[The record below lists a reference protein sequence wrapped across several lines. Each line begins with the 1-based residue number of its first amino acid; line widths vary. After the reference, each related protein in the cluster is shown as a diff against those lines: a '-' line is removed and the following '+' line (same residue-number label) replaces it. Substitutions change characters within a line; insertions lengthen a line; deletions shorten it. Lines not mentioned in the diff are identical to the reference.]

1 MVDRLSRIDPGE
13 WLGLMG
19 GGQLGRM
26 FTHAAQALGFKVC
39 VLDPTADSPAGQAAD
54 EQIVA
59 AYDDPA
65 ALDRLA
71 TRCRAVTT
79 EFENVPSAALSR
91 LGQQRVRVAPPPEA
105 VAVAQD
111 RVLEKRFIASHHIP
125 VAPHAVIARVDD
137 FRSVDPKLFPG
148 ILKTARLGYDGKGQ
162 AAVASP
168 EAGREAWSRMHG
180 VTCVLEKALP
190 LRQEVSCIVARSADG
205 DSATFP
211 IAENEH
217 RNGILAVSLAPAR
230 IAPEVERQA
239 RHYATRIADALA
251 YVGVLCVEFFVLEEG
266 GGQGRLV
273 VNEIAPR
280 PHNSGH
286 FTIDAC
292 VTSQFEQQVR
302 IVAGLPLGSTAQ
314 MAGAVMLNLLG
325 DVWFD
330 QGQARVPDWA
340 GVLRVPGA
348 TLHLYGKAEARPGRK
363 MGHVTV
369 VNGSVDAAL
378 SRANEVARVLGI
390 ASPR

>member
-1 MVDRLSRIDPGE
+1 MVNRIDPGE

-26 FTHAAQALGFKVC
+26 FTQAAQALGYRVC
-39 VLDPTADSPAGQAAD
+39 VLEPTPDSPAGQVAD

-59 AYDDPA
+59 KYDDSV

-71 TRCRAVTT
+71 LRSQAVTT

-91 LGQQRVRVAPPPEA
+91 LAERVPVAPAPEA

-111 RVLEKRFIASHHIP
+111 RVLEKRFIAAQHIA
-125 VAPHAVIARVDD
+125 VAPHAVITRIDD
-137 FRSVDPKLFPG
+137 FRSVDPQLFPA

-162 AAVASP
+162 VRVAS
-168 EAGREAWSRMHG
+168 ADGAREAWSRMNG
-180 VTCVLEKALP
+180 VTCVLEKALD
-190 LRQEVSCIVARSADG
+190 LRQEVSCIVARGADG

-217 RNGILAVSLAPAR
+217 RNGILAVSIVPAR
-230 IAPEVERQA
+230 IAPELERQA

-266 GGQGRLV
+266 ANGRLV

-286 FTIDAC
+286 YTIDAC
-292 VTSQFEQQVR
+292 VTSQFEQQAR
-302 IVAGLPLGSTAQ
+302 ILAGMPLGSTAQ
-314 MAGAVMLNLLG
+314 MAAAVMLNVLG
-325 DVWFD
+325 DAWFD
-330 QGQARVPDWA
+330 NTELRTPDWA
-340 GVLRVPGA
+340 EVLRIPGA
-348 TLHLYGKAEARPGRK
+348 NLHLYGKAEARPGRK

-369 VNGSVDAAL
+369 INGTVDAAL
-378 SRANEVARVLGI
+378 ARANEVARVLGI
-390 ASPR
+390 APAR

>member
-1 MVDRLSRIDPGE
+1 VNQIDPGQ

-26 FTHAAQALGFKVC
+26 FTHAAQALGFRVC
-39 VLDPTADSPAGQAAD
+39 VLEPTPDSPAGQAAD

-65 ALDRLA
+65 ALDKLA
-71 TRCRAVTT
+71 ARCAAVTT
-79 EFENVPSAALSR
+79 EFENVPAAALSR
-91 LGQQRVRVAPPPEA
+91 LAGRVRVAPAPEV

-111 RVLEKRFIASHHIP
+111 RALEKRFIAAQHIP
-125 VAPHAVIARVDD
+125 VAPHAVVTRIDD
-137 FRSVDPKLFPG
+137 FRSVDPQLFPG

-162 AAVASP
+162 ARVDSVDAA
-168 EAGREAWSRMHG
+168 REAWSRMKG
-180 VTCVLEKALP
+180 VTCVLEKALR
-190 LRQEVSCIVARSADG
+190 LRQEVSCIVARGADG

-217 RNGILAVSLAPAR
+217 RNGILAVSIAPAR
-230 IAPEVERQA
+230 IAPELERQA

-266 GGQGRLV
+266 GGGRLV

-292 VTSQFEQQVR
+292 VTSQFEQQAR
-302 IVAGLPLGSTAQ
+302 ILAGLPLGSTAQ
-314 MAGAVMLNLLG
+314 MAASVMLNILG
-325 DVWFD
+325 DVWFE
-330 QGQARVPDWA
+330 QGSLRTPDWA

-348 TLHLYGKAEARPGRK
+348 KLHLYGKVEPRPGRK
-363 MGHVTV
+363 MGHVTA
-369 VNGSVDAAL
+369 VNGTLEAAL
-378 SRANEVARVLGI
+378 GRANEVARVLGI
-390 ASPR
+390 QPAH

>member
-1 MVDRLSRIDPGE
+1 VVNGIDPGE

-26 FTHAAQALGFKVC
+26 FTHAAQALGYRVC
-39 VLDPTADSPAGQAAD
+39 VLEPTPDSPAGQAAD
-54 EQIVA
+54 EQIVG
-59 AYDDPA
+59 AYDDA
-65 ALDRLA
+65 SALDRLA
-71 TRCRAVTT
+71 ARCRAVTT

-91 LGQQRVRVAPPPEA
+91 LAQRVRVAPAPEA

-111 RVLEKRFIASHHIP
+111 RSLEKRFIASQHIP
-125 VAPHAVIARVDD
+125 VAPHAVITRVDD

-162 AAVASP
+162 ARVASA
-168 EAGREAWSRMHG
+168 ESAREAWSRMRG
-180 VTCVLEKALP
+180 VTCVLEKALQV
-190 LRQEVSCIVARSADG
+190 RQEISCIVARGADG

-217 RNGILAVSLAPAR
+217 RGGILAVTVAPAR
-230 IAPEVERQA
+230 IAPELERQA

-266 GGQGRLV
+266 GNGRLV
-273 VNEIAPR
+273 VNEMAPR

-292 VTSQFEQQVR
+292 VTSQFEQQAR
-302 IVAGLPLGSTAQ
+302 ILAGLPLGSTAQ
-314 MAGAVMLNLLG
+314 MAGSVMLNLMG
-325 DVWFD
+325 DIWFD
-330 QGQARVPDWA
+330 QGQLRVPDWA

-348 TLHLYGKAEARPGRK
+348 KLHLYGKSEPRPGRK

-369 VNGSVDAAL
+369 VNGTVEAAL

-390 ASPR
+390 AAAR

>member
-1 MVDRLSRIDPGE
+1 VVNRIDPGE

-26 FTHAAQALGFKVC
+26 FTHAAQALGFRVC
-39 VLDPTADSPAGQAAD
+39 VLEPTPDSPAGQVAD
-54 EQIVA
+54 EQIVG
-59 AYDDPA
+59 AYDDA
-65 ALDRLA
+65 NALDRLA
-71 TRCRAVTT
+71 SRCRAVTT
-79 EFENVPSAALSR
+79 EFENVPAAALSR
-91 LGQQRVRVAPPPEA
+91 LAQRVRVAPAPET

-111 RVLEKRFIASHHIP
+111 RSLEKRFIASQHIP
-125 VAPHAVIARVDD
+125 VAPHAVITRVDD
-137 FRSVDPKLFPG
+137 FRNADPKLFPG

-162 AAVASP
+162 ARVTSAESA
-168 EAGREAWSRMHG
+168 REAWSRMSG
-180 VTCVLEKALP
+180 VKCVLEKALH
-190 LRQEVSCIVARSADG
+190 LRQEVSCLVARGADG

-217 RNGILAVSLAPAR
+217 RGGILAVTVAPAR
-230 IAPEVERQA
+230 IAPELERQA

-266 GGQGRLV
+266 GDGRLV

-302 IVAGLPLGSTAQ
+302 TLAGLPLGSTAQ
-314 MAGAVMLNLLG
+314 MAGSVMLNLLG
-325 DVWFD
+325 DIWFD
-330 QGQARVPDWA
+330 QGQLRVPDWA

-348 TLHLYGKAEARPGRK
+348 KLHLYGKSEARPGRK

-369 VNGSVDAAL
+369 VNGTVEAAL

-390 ASPR
+390 AAAR

>member
-1 MVDRLSRIDPGE
+1 VTVNRIDPGE

-26 FTHAAQALGFKVC
+26 FTHAAQALGFRVC
-39 VLDPTADSPAGQAAD
+39 VLEPTPDSPAGQAAD

-59 AYDDPA
+59 AYDDMA

-71 TRCRAVTT
+71 LRCQAVTT
-79 EFENVPSAALSR
+79 EFENVPAAALSR
-91 LGQQRVRVAPPPEA
+91 LAKLLPVAPAPES

-111 RVLEKRFIASHHIP
+111 RALEKRFIAAQHIP
-125 VAPHAVIARVDD
+125 VAPYAVVTRIDD
-137 FRSVDPKLFPG
+137 FRSVDPQLFPG
-148 ILKTARLGYDGKGQ
+148 ILKTARLGYDGRGQ
-162 AAVASP
+162 VRVVSAEGA
-168 EAGREAWSRMHG
+168 REAWSRMNG
-180 VTCVLEKALP
+180 VTCVLEKALR
-190 LRQEVSCIVARSADG
+190 LRQEISCIVARGADG

-217 RNGILAVSLAPAR
+217 RNGVLAVSVVPAR
-230 IAPEVERQA
+230 IAPELERQA

-266 GGQGRLV
+266 ANGRLV

-286 FTIDAC
+286 YSIDAC

-302 IVAGLPLGSTAQ
+302 ILAGLPLGSTAQ
-314 MAGAVMLNLLG
+314 MAGAVMLNLMG

-330 QGQARVPDWA
+330 QGKMRVPDWP

-348 TLHLYGKAEARPGRK
+348 KLHLYGKSEARPGRK

-378 SRANEVARVLGI
+378 GRANEVARVFAI
-390 ASPR
+390 PPAR

>member
-1 MVDRLSRIDPGE
+1 MLNRIDPGE

-26 FTHAAQALGFKVC
+26 FTHAAQALGFRVC
-39 VLDPTADSPAGQAAD
+39 VLEPSADSPAGQAAD

-59 AYDDPA
+59 QYDDPG

-71 TRCRAVTT
+71 ERCRAVTT
-79 EFENVPSAALSR
+79 EFENVPATALSR
-91 LGQQRVRVAPPPEA
+91 LAQRVRVSPAPDA

-111 RVLEKRFIASHHIP
+111 RALEKRFIASQHIP
-125 VAPHAVIARVDD
+125 VAPHAVITRIDD
-137 FRSVDPKLFPG
+137 FRSADPKLFPG

-162 AAVASP
+162 ARVASA
-168 EAGREAWSRMHG
+168 EDGREAWSRMSG
-180 VTCVLEKALP
+180 VTCVLEQQLR
-190 LRQEVSCIVARSADG
+190 LRQEVSCIVARGADG

-211 IAENEH
+211 LAENEH
-217 RNGILAVSLAPAR
+217 RNGILAVSVVPAR
-230 IAPEVERQA
+230 VAPELERQA
-239 RHYATRIADALA
+239 RHYATRIADALH

-266 GGQGRLV
+266 DTGRLV

-286 FTIDAC
+286 YTIDAC

-302 IVAGLPLGSTAQ
+302 VLAGQPLGATAQ
-314 MAGAVMLNLLG
+314 MAGAVMLNILG
-325 DVWFD
+325 DAWFD
-330 QGQARVPDWA
+330 HGTLRTPDWA

-348 TLHLYGKAEARPGRK
+348 RLHLYGKSEARPGRK

-369 VNGSVDAAL
+369 VNGSVEAAL
-378 SRANEVARVLGI
+378 ARANEVARVLGI
-390 ASPR
+390 APAR

>member
-1 MVDRLSRIDPGE
+1 MLNRIDPGE

-26 FTHAAQALGFKVC
+26 FTHAAQALGFRVC

-79 EFENVPSAALSR
+79 EFENVPASALSR
-91 LGQQRVRVAPPPEA
+91 LAQRVRVAPAPEA

-111 RVLEKRFIASHHIP
+111 RALEKRFIASQHVP
-125 VAPHAVIARVDD
+125 VAPHAVITRIDD
-137 FRSVDPKLFPG
+137 FRSIDPKLFPG

-162 AAVASP
+162 EKVAS
-168 EAGREAWSRMHG
+168 ADAAREAWSRMNG

-190 LRQEVSCIVARSADG
+190 LRKEVSCIVARGADG

-211 IAENEH
+211 LSENEH
-217 RNGILAVSLAPAR
+217 RNGILAVSIAPAR
-230 IAPEVERQA
+230 ITPELERQA
-239 RHYATRIADALA
+239 RQHATRIADALA
-251 YVGVLCVEFFVLEEG
+251 YVGVLCVEFFVLDEG
-266 GGQGRLV
+266 DNGRLL

-286 FTIDAC
+286 YTIDAC
-292 VTSQFEQQVR
+292 VTSQFEQQAR
-302 IVAGLPLGSTAQ
+302 ILAGLPLGSTAQ
-314 MAGAVMLNLLG
+314 MAASVMLNVLG

-330 QGQARVPDWA
+330 HGKLRTPDWA

-348 TLHLYGKAEARPGRK
+348 KLHLYGKAEPRLGRK
-363 MGHVTV
+363 MGHVTA
-369 VNGSVDAAL
+369 VNGTIEAAL
-378 SRANEVARVLGI
+378 GRANEVARVLGI
-390 ASPR
+390 APAD

>member
-1 MVDRLSRIDPGE
+1 MVNRIDPGE

-26 FTHAAQALGFKVC
+26 FTQAAQALGYRVC
-39 VLDPTADSPAGQAAD
+39 VLEPTPDSPAGQVAD

-59 AYDDPA
+59 KYDDSV

-71 TRCRAVTT
+71 LRSQAVTT

-91 LGQQRVRVAPPPEA
+91 LAERVPVAPAPEA

-111 RVLEKRFIASHHIP
+111 RVLEKRFIAAQHIP
-125 VAPHAVIARVDD
+125 VAPHAVITRVDD
-137 FRSVDPKLFPG
+137 FRSVDPQLFPA

-162 AAVASP
+162 VRVAS
-168 EAGREAWSRMHG
+168 ADAAREAWSRLNG
-180 VTCVLEKALP
+180 VTCVLEKALD
-190 LRQEVSCIVARSADG
+190 LRLEVSCIVARGADG

-217 RNGILAVSLAPAR
+217 RNGILAVSIVPAR
-230 IAPEVERQA
+230 IAPELERQA

-266 GGQGRLV
+266 ANGRLV

-286 FTIDAC
+286 YTIDAC
-292 VTSQFEQQVR
+292 VTSQFEQQAR
-302 IVAGLPLGSTAQ
+302 ILAGMPLGSTAQ
-314 MAGAVMLNLLG
+314 MAAAVMLNVLG

-330 QGQARVPDWA
+330 HTELRTPDWA
-340 GVLRVPGA
+340 EVLRVPGA
-348 TLHLYGKAEARPGRK
+348 NLHLYGKAEARPGRK

-369 VNGSVDAAL
+369 INGTVDAAL
-378 SRANEVARVLGI
+378 ARANEVARVLGI
-390 ASPR
+390 APAR

>member
-1 MVDRLSRIDPGE
+1 MAPRIDPGD

-26 FTHAAQALGFKVC
+26 FTHAAQALGFRVC
-39 VLDPTADSPAGQAAD
+39 VLEPTADSPAGQAAD

-59 AYDDPA
+59 AYDDA
-65 ALDRLA
+65 NALDRLA
-71 TRCRAVTT
+71 SRCQAVTT

-91 LGQQRVRVAPPPEA
+91 LAQRVRVSPAPEA

-111 RVLEKRFIASHHIP
+111 RALEKRFISAQHIP
-125 VAPHAVIARVDD
+125 VAPHAVITRIDD
-137 FRSVDPKLFPG
+137 FRGVDPQLFPA

-162 AAVASP
+162 VRVTSAES
-168 EAGREAWSRMHG
+168 GREAWSRMNG

-190 LRQEVSCIVARSADG
+190 LRQEISCIVARGADG

-217 RNGILAVSLAPAR
+217 RNGILAVSVVPAR
-230 IAPEVERQA
+230 IAPELERQA

-251 YVGVLCVEFFVLEEG
+251 YVGVLCVEFFVLEESG
-266 GGQGRLV
+266 HGRLV

-286 FTIDAC
+286 YSIDAC
-292 VTSQFEQQVR
+292 VTSQFEQQAR

-314 MAGAVMLNLLG
+314 MAGAVMLNILG

-330 QGQARVPDWA
+330 HGQLRVPDWA

-348 TLHLYGKAEARPGRK
+348 KLHLYGKAEPRPGRK

-369 VNGSVDAAL
+369 VNGSVEAAL
-378 SRANEVARVLGI
+378 SRATEVARVLGI
-390 ASPR
+390 APPR

>member
-1 MVDRLSRIDPGE
+1 MVNRIDPGE

-26 FTHAAQALGFKVC
+26 FTHAAQALGFRVC
-39 VLDPTADSPAGQAAD
+39 VLEPTADSPAGQSAD

-71 TRCRAVTT
+71 TRCQAVTT
-79 EFENVPSAALSR
+79 EFENVPASALSR
-91 LGQQRVRVAPPPEA
+91 LAQRVRVAPAPEA

-111 RVLEKRFIASHHIP
+111 RALEKRFVASQHIP
-125 VAPHAVIARVDD
+125 VAPHAVITRIDD

-162 AAVASP
+162 EKVAS
-168 EAGREAWSRMHG
+168 ADAAREAWSRMNG
-180 VTCVLEKALP
+180 VKCVLEKALP
-190 LRQEVSCIVARSADG
+190 LRKEVSCIVARGTDG

-211 IAENEH
+211 LSENEH
-217 RNGILAVSLAPAR
+217 RNGILAVSIAPAR
-230 IAPEVERQA
+230 VSPELERQA
-239 RHYATRIADALA
+239 RQHATRIADALA
-251 YVGVLCVEFFVLEEG
+251 YVGVLCVEFFVVDEG
-266 GGQGRLV
+266 DSGRLV

-292 VTSQFEQQVR
+292 VTSQFEQQAR
-302 IVAGLPLGSTAQ
+302 ILAGLPLGSTAQ
-314 MAGAVMLNLLG
+314 MAASVMLNVLG
-325 DVWFD
+325 DVWFE
-330 QGQARVPDWA
+330 QGNLRTPDWS

-348 TLHLYGKAEARPGRK
+348 KLHLYGKAEPRLGRK
-363 MGHVTV
+363 MGHVTA
-369 VNGSVDAAL
+369 VNGTIEAAL
-378 SRANEVARVLGI
+378 GRANEVARVLGI
-390 ASPR
+390 APAD

>member
-1 MVDRLSRIDPGE
+1 MLNRIDPGE

-26 FTHAAQALGFKVC
+26 FTHAAQALGFRVC
-39 VLDPTADSPAGQAAD
+39 VLEPTADSPAGHAAD

-59 AYDDPA
+59 QYDDPA

-71 TRCRAVTT
+71 VRCRAVTT
-79 EFENVPSAALSR
+79 EFENVPAAALSH
-91 LGQQRVRVAPPPEA
+91 LAQRVRVAPAPEA

-111 RVLEKRFIASHHIP
+111 RALEKRFISAQHIP
-125 VAPHAVIARVDD
+125 VAPHAVITRVDD
-137 FRSVDPKLFPG
+137 FRSVDPKLFPAF
-148 ILKTARLGYDGKGQ
+148 LKTARLGYDGKGQ
-162 AAVASP
+162 ARVATA
-168 EAGREAWSRMHG
+168 EQGREAWGRMNG
-180 VTCVLEKALP
+180 VTCVLEKALQ
-190 LRQEVSCIVARSADG
+190 LRQEVSCIVARGADG

-211 IAENEH
+211 LSENEH
-217 RNGILAVSLAPAR
+217 RNGILAVGIAPAR
-230 IAPEVERQA
+230 IAPELERQA
-239 RHYATRIADALA
+239 RHYATRIADALS

-266 GGQGRLV
+266 GDGRLV

-286 FTIDAC
+286 YTIDAC

-302 IVAGLPLGSTAQ
+302 VLAGLPLGATAQ

-330 QGQARVPDWA
+330 QGKLRTPDWA

-348 TLHLYGKAEARPGRK
+348 KLHLYGKREARPGRK

-369 VNGSVDAAL
+369 VNGSVEAAL

-390 ASPR
+390 APAR